1 MKRDRTFL
9 LLSLAAV
16 GGVAAYAW
24 SNPGREQYPPRRRS
38 SSAEAHVRARVVDE
52 LPPGAT
58 VVPATS
64 SVLSAFP
71 VVRATVRRAAERDA
85 RDEWV
90 GATVEGEGAEHVARA
105 LHRDLPHFEPTASGN
120 PDEAGVY
127 VRCGGRLVLV
137 SAVGVALTDP
147 TEQGLD

>member
-1 MKRDRTFL
+1 MKRDRTFV

-16 GGVAAYAW
+16 GGMAAYAYAK
-24 SNPGREQYPPRRRS
+24 PDREHQPPRRRPS
-38 SSAEAHVRARVVDE
+38 SSEAHVRARVVDE

-58 VVPATS
+58 VVPS
-64 SVLSAFP
+64 SSSTLSSFP
-71 VVRATVRRAAERDA
+71 VARATVRRAVERGA

-90 GATVEGEGAEHVARA
+90 GATVEGEGAEHVARS
-105 LHRDLPHFEPTASGN
+105 LHRDLPHYEPPASV
-120 PDEAGVY
+120 DADKEGVY
-127 VRCGGRLVLV
+127 VRYGGQLVLL